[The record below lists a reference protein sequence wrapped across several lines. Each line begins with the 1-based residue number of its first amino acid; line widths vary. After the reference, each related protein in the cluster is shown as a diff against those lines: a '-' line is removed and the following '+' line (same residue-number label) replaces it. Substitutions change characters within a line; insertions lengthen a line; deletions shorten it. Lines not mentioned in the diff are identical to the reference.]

1 MRNSFQKI
9 LMSSQ
14 LIVLARNSKIICRL
28 KFFLAALL
36 LVLLAGCQSPPKQPL
51 ASYESVADRQRAL
64 QSLAAWT
71 AVGRIALSS
80 PTEGFSAAMDWR
92 QVNTDYDVEL
102 TALLGQ
108 RALRV
113 TQKGPQALLKSPGR
127 AAVTGNNAELLLLN
141 ELGVRVPLLQ
151 MSSWIKGLPGSQ
163 ARPEYDD
170 GGRLSSLAYT
180 DEDGTPW
187 VANFKTYQRV
197 NDMDLPARI
206 DISGRDY
213 NIRLLIKRWQVV
225 QSTTQPPSQQSPAR
239 LQIPSV

>member
-1 MRNSFQKI
+1 M
-9 LMSSQ
+9 
-14 LIVLARNSKIICRL
+14 
-28 KFFLAALL
+28 FFLLMFSSFHRHSNILFAALL
-36 LVLLAGCQSPPKQPL
+36 VVLLAGCHSPPRQPL
-51 ASYESVADRQRAL
+51 ASYDSIADRQRAL

-80 PTEGFSAAMDWR
+80 PQEGFTAAMDWR

-113 TQKGPQALLKSPGR
+113 TQQGPQALLKAPGR
-127 AAVTGNNAELLLLN
+127 AAVAGGNAEVLLLN
-141 ELGVRVPLLQ
+141 ELGVRVPLAQ

-170 GGRLSSLAYT
+170 SGRLSRLAYT
-180 DEDGTPW
+180 DADGTPW

-197 NDMDLPARI
+197 NELDLPASI
-206 DISGRDY
+206 EITGRDY
-213 NIRLLIKRWQVV
+213 KIKLLIKQWQLV
-225 QSTTQPPSQQSPAR
+225 QAAKQPVTPQQQSSGR
-239 LQIPSV
+239 LQIPNA